1 MTEQV
6 SAPET
11 PKTSLARRVRER
23 LAISVATVFI
33 TLFIIELVVRAVPLY
48 PDSFEVYNPDRGWVL
63 EPNKSGTYL
72 SVACLGEFRTPVTI
86 NSQGLRDVEHEY
98 EPAPD
103 TYRILIVGDS
113 TVASFEVPLE
123 QTFYRLLERQL
134 NNEGNRQYEV
144 IGAGYRGYGTD
155 LEVIYYE
162 QEGRRYQS
170 DLVLLMFQPG
180 NDVQDN
186 HIALRLNDQ
195 LYFPYFTLDE
205 NGELVFHHPR
215 EFAPPGEP
223 GPPYINPIHNTLLK
237 ISRLYRLVYDRLD
250 IIQGVNATFT
260 EDGDVEAV
268 ERAWEE
274 AWDVTRALIERLRED
289 VEQDGAQ
296 FAVVIAPGRFR
307 VPEEGAAIHT
317 RLNAMLDDMNIP
329 YLDLQD
335 TFNAQG
341 TPERPLHFTCD
352 PHWTAAGQAVAAE
365 ALAAYVPELE
375 RQIEQ

>member
-1 MTEQV
+1 MTEQPP
-6 SAPET
+6 APDK
-11 PKTSLARRVRER
+11 PKTSFARRLLGR
-23 LAISVATVFI
+23 LAISAVTVFI
-33 TLFIIELVVRAVPLY
+33 TLFVIELVVRAVPLY

-72 SVACLGEFRTPVTI
+72 SVACLSEFRSQVTI
-86 NSQGLRDVEHEY
+86 NSHGLHDVEHEY

-123 QTFYRLLERQL
+123 QTFYRVLENQL
-134 NNEGNRQYEV
+134 NETGDRQYEI
-144 IGAGYRGYGTD
+144 IGGGHRGYGTD
-155 LEVIYYE
+155 LEVVYYE
-162 QEGRRYQS
+162 QEARQYQA

-215 EFAPPGEP
+215 DFAPPGEP
-223 GPPYINPIHNTLLK
+223 GPPYLNPIHNTLLR
-237 ISRLYRLVYDRLD
+237 ISRLYRLAYDRLD
-250 IIQGVNATFT
+250 IIQGVGATFT
-260 EDGDVEAV
+260 EGGDPEAA

-274 AWDVTRALIERLRED
+274 AWDVTRALVERLRAD

-296 FAVVIAPGRFR
+296 FAVAIAPGRFR
-307 VPEEGAAIHT
+307 VPQEGAAIHT
-317 RLNAMLDDMNIP
+317 RLNAMLDDMDIP
-329 YLDLQD
+329 HLDLLE
-335 TFNAQG
+335 TFNAQD
-341 TPERPLHFTCD
+341 TPEQPLHFTCD
-352 PHWTAAGQAVAAE
+352 PHWTAVGHRVAAE

-375 RQIEQ
+375 MQIEQ